1 MEIASGSIMRG
12 FMSVPCDPYFTVE
25 AKIRR
30 FLDCSLKLYDV
41 PQAKREC
48 IIEAILRI
56 DLHSMAEGI
65 IQKTIQQAEAGF
77 EALIAE
83 TE

>member
-1 MEIASGSIMRG
+1 MREG
-12 FMSVPCDPYFTVE
+12 
-25 AKIRR
+25 
-30 FLDCSLKLYDV
+30 
-41 PQAKREC
+41 
-48 IIEAILRI
+48 IIEAILRM

>member
-1 MEIASGSIMRG
+1 MRPVFHGGSQ
-12 FMSVPCDPYFTVE
+12 D
-25 AKIRR
+25 RR

-48 IIEAILRI
+48 IIEAILCM